1 MICSWAAA
9 NIGVSLQKWFKQV
22 PAGGFVLNVRYPASK
37 LRGMSVPAFSYNH
50 TVTYSECT
58 VGNHIYYARY
68 LDLLEA
74 ARGEFFRQL
83 GTPLLAWQEQ
93 DVLFPV
99 IECRLRYKSPARYDD
114 VLTIQVWP
122 TTVEKIRLNF
132 AHRIFNQNGML
143 ILEAETF
150 HVCTGLNEKP
160 KRLPIEWASKLNT
173 WLPSQ

>member
-1 MICSWAAA
+1 
-9 NIGVSLQKWFKQV
+9 
-22 PAGGFVLNVRYPASK
+22 
-37 LRGMSVPAFSYNH
+37 MSVLTFRH
-50 TVTYSECT
+50 THRVTYAECT
-58 VGNHIYYARY
+58 VGNHIYYGRY

-83 GTPLLAWQEQ
+83 GATLLAWQEQ

-114 VLTIQVWP
+114 VMAIEVWP
-122 TTVEKIRLNF
+122 TTAEKVRLNF
-132 AHRIFNQNGML
+132 SHRILNQNDVL

-160 KRLPIEWASKLNT
+160 KRLPTELVTSLQPYLRST
-173 WLPSQ
+173 